1 MLSPRASRTSDPR
14 DPGDSAA
21 VLLLAAVAGCVDAIA
36 FVESGGFFLS
46 FMSGNSTQLGIA
58 IGEHDWPLAGFAFG
72 LVALFV
78 GGVAAGRLIG
88 DRFGARRA
96 CVLLV
101 AEALL
106 LGIAA
111 WLYGNGGQHQAP
123 PFMAV
128 AMGLANTVLARDGE
142 AAPAVTYMTG
152 ALVRVGEGLARGG
165 GGIALD
171 LLLWLA
177 FVTGGVIGAIGD
189 LADGGAMLR
198 WPAAVLLLLAA
209 WRWYRD

>member
-1 MLSPRASRTSDPR
+1 MVSLRPSLT
-14 DPGDSAA
+14 DPGNRAA
-21 VLLLAAVAGCVDAIA
+21 LLLLAAVAGCVDAVA
-36 FVESGGFFLS
+36 FAEFGGFFAA
-46 FMSGNSTQLGIA
+46 FMSGNSTRLAVAIA
-58 IGEHDWPLAGFAFG
+58 QRDWALAGFAFG
-72 LVALFV
+72 LVALFT

-101 AEALL
+101 IAALL

-111 WLYGNGGQHQAP
+111 WLYGNGGYAHAP

-128 AMGLANTVLARDGE
+128 AMGLGNTVLARDGE
-142 AAPAVTYMTG
+142 ASLGVITLTG
-152 ALVRVGEGLARGG
+152 ALVLIGEGLARGG
-165 GGIALD
+165 DIALD
-171 LLLWLA
+171 LLLWLT
-177 FVTGGVIGAIGD
+177 FVLGGVLGLTGD
-189 LADGGAMLR
+189 LAAGGTVLR